1 MIDVHC
7 HIEHESFSNDRD
19 EVIEA
24 CKKELKAIITACTKP
39 ENFELMLNICK
50 KHRNFVFA
58 IAGLHP
64 IYAGNYS
71 EEKIAEYIRKIK
83 ASKHAFVGIG
93 EIGLD
98 YHWVKEEKLREK
110 QEEVFRRFIEVAK
123 EIDKPMVIHSRKA
136 VLECVEILE
145 EAGAEKVLMHLFS
158 DKKLVE
164 RVAENDWYISVG
176 PIIARSKDYKK
187 IAKRMPMSRIL
198 LETDS
203 PWFGNNERGTP
214 LNIKIVAQKIAEVKK
229 TSFADVWEKAG
240 ENAVKLFGLKI

>member
-7 HIEHESFSNDRD
+7 HIEHEAFENDR
-19 EVIEA
+19 EKVIEA

-39 ENFELMLNICK
+39 ENFKPVLEICK
-50 KHRNFVFA
+50 KHENFVFA

-64 IYAGNYS
+64 VYAGNYS
-71 EEKIAEYIRKIK
+71 KEEIEEYIGKISENK
-83 ASKHAFVGIG
+83 KAFVGIG

-98 YHWVKEEKLREK
+98 YHWVEDEKLREK
-110 QEEVFRRFIEVAK
+110 QKEVFIRFIELAK
-123 EIDKPMVIHSRKA
+123 ELRKPMVIHSRKA
-136 VLECVEILE
+136 VLECIEILE
-145 EAGAEKVLMHLFS
+145 KEKAENVLMHLFS

-164 RVAENDWYISVG
+164 RVAKNNWYISIG

-187 IAKRMPMSRIL
+187 IAKRMPMSNIL

-229 TSFADVWEKAG
+229 LSFAEVWEKAK
-240 ENAVKLFGLKI
+240 ENAIEFFRLGI